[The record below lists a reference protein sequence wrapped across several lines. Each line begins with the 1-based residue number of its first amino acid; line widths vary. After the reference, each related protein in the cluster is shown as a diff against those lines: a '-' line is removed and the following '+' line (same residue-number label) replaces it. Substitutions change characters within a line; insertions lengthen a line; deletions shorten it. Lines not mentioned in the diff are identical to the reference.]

1 MPKPRGRSSRMSESK
16 RRCPVRSPRVVR
28 GRIRTSRRATQGGK
42 VRRVLGCLTA
52 CAAGLLVVSAP
63 GSSADVTPLRYV
75 ALGDSYSAASGNL
88 PPDPSAQPECARSL
102 VNFPNVIANRTTPTR
117 FKDVSCGGADTS
129 DYFSSQYDGV
139 PPQLDAVRP
148 KTTLVT
154 MTIGGNNNN
163 TFIDAIVKCGTE
175 GVSTGGQGSP
185 CKDKYGSSFADD

>member
-16 RRCPVRSPRVVR
+16 RRCPARFPRVVL

-42 VRRVLGCLTA
+42 VRRVLGCLMA

-102 VNFPNVIANRTTPTR
+102 VNYPHVIANRTTPTR

-154 MTIGGNNNN
+154 MTIGGENNKKL
-163 TFIDAIVKCGTE
+163 FHPRAE
-175 GVSTGGQGSP
+175 GGAGGGGGRGGGGAREG
-185 CKDKYGSSFADD
+185 K